1 MKEGNKKSAVITLR
15 CTPDMEKRI
24 KNKAGQLGKPV
35 SEIVMGYINEG
46 LKKNTKYD
54 KQRARVLVEY
64 TVDSAYLDYG
74 GKMCDNRL
82 YFYHGY

>member
-1 MKEGNKKSAVITLR
+1 MEILIEKEYLYASSDGT
-15 CTPDMEKRI
+15 
-24 KNKAGQLGKPV
+24 
-35 SEIVMGYINEG
+35 
-46 LKKNTKYD
+46 
-54 KQRARVLVEY
+54 Y